1 MEHLKIGILINNLH
15 QENLNGE
22 IINNIL
28 KNKSINFD
36 TIIVNKKSKKKN
48 IISSIKKY
56 TFKRIVEKIL
66 FKILTK
72 IEKFF
77 FNIFFK
83 NFHFHNINLSNCNIK
98 KIYVTPIGSDLD
110 MKQIYSDED
119 IKKIKERGLDVI
131 LRLEGGI
138 LKGQILNITKHGVIS
153 FHHADNNV
161 YRGLPPGFWEVFHK
175 NSSTGFV
182 VQKLNEELDGGDVVF
197 KGTVPTKFFFYYN
210 QQFVFKQ
217 SAKYIN
223 LVFKKL
229 SESKKINYIVKKE
242 YQNKIFKDPNLF
254 ELGVYCFS
262 TFKIVIEKIF
272 RKVFSKKYI
281 WNIGFLREK
290 FNKENLKNINIF
302 KNLHNRF
309 IADPFLIKHDKKNY
323 VFVEDYCFKNK
334 KGSISCFLLEDNKEK
349 FLGKVI
355 EEKFHLSF
363 PFLFKF
369 NEKIYM
375 CPETSEIN
383 EIRIY
388 ECLEFPTKWKYKK
401 TLIKNIFAVDTLL
414 FKKDS
419 RWWLLTNTDSNNI
432 NYSSELSIFYSNEGP
447 LTENWNEHKNN
458 PLIVDANNARNG
470 GLIFDN
476 NEIYR
481 VNQKI
486 GYNIYGAE
494 LDVNLIKEIN
504 EENYVEDKIYNIKPN
519 FLKNTIGVHHL
530 SYNDE
535 YSVIDFL
542 KSS

>member
-290 FNKENLKNINIF
+290 FNKKNLKNINIF

-419 RWWLLTNTDSNNI
+419 KWWLLTNTDSNNI

>member
-98 KIYVTPIGSDLD
+98 KIYVTPIGSDLG

-182 VQKLNEELDGGDVVF
+182 VQKLNEELDGGDIVF

>member
-1 MEHLKIGILINNLH
+1 M
-15 QENLNGE
+15 
-22 IINNIL
+22 
-28 KNKSINFD
+28 
-36 TIIVNKKSKKKN
+36 
-48 IISSIKKY
+48 
-56 TFKRIVEKIL
+56 
-66 FKILTK
+66 
-72 IEKFF
+72 
-77 FNIFFK
+77 
-83 NFHFHNINLSNCNIK
+83 
-98 KIYVTPIGSDLD
+98 
-110 MKQIYSDED
+110 
-119 IKKIKERGLDVI
+119 
-131 LRLEGGI
+131 
-138 LKGQILNITKHGVIS
+138 
-153 FHHADNNV
+153 
-161 YRGLPPGFWEVFHK
+161 
-175 NSSTGFV
+175 
-182 VQKLNEELDGGDVVF
+182 
-197 KGTVPTKFFFYYN
+197 
-210 QQFVFKQ
+210 
-217 SAKYIN
+217 
-223 LVFKKL
+223 
-229 SESKKINYIVKKE
+229 
-242 YQNKIFKDPNLF
+242 F

-323 VFVEDYCFKNK
+323 VFVEDYCFENK

>member
-197 KGTVPTKFFFYYN
+197 KGTVPTKFFF
-210 QQFVFKQ
+210 
-217 SAKYIN
+217 
-223 LVFKKL
+223 
-229 SESKKINYIVKKE
+229 
-242 YQNKIFKDPNLF
+242 
-254 ELGVYCFS
+254 
-262 TFKIVIEKIF
+262 
-272 RKVFSKKYI
+272 
-281 WNIGFLREK
+281 
-290 FNKENLKNINIF
+290 
-302 KNLHNRF
+302 
-309 IADPFLIKHDKKNY
+309 
-323 VFVEDYCFKNK
+323 
-334 KGSISCFLLEDNKEK
+334 LL
-349 FLGKVI
+349 
-355 EEKFHLSF
+355 
-363 PFLFKF
+363 
-369 NEKIYM
+369 
-375 CPETSEIN
+375 
-383 EIRIY
+383 
-388 ECLEFPTKWKYKK
+388 
-401 TLIKNIFAVDTLL
+401 
-414 FKKDS
+414 
-419 RWWLLTNTDSNNI
+419 
-432 NYSSELSIFYSNEGP
+432 
-447 LTENWNEHKNN
+447 
-458 PLIVDANNARNG
+458 
-470 GLIFDN
+470 
-476 NEIYR
+476 
-481 VNQKI
+481 
-486 GYNIYGAE
+486 
-494 LDVNLIKEIN
+494 
-504 EENYVEDKIYNIKPN
+504 
-519 FLKNTIGVHHL
+519 
-530 SYNDE
+530 
-535 YSVIDFL
+535 
-542 KSS
+542 

>member
-98 KIYVTPIGSDLD
+98 KIYVTPIVSDLD
-110 MKQIYSDED
+110 MKQIYSDDD

-182 VQKLNEELDGGDVVF
+182 VQKLNEELDGGDIVF

-290 FNKENLKNINIF
+290 FNKENLKKINIF

>member
-419 RWWLLTNTDSNNI
+419 KWWLLTNTDSNNI

>member
-182 VQKLNEELDGGDVVF
+182 VQKLNEELDGGDIVF

-281 WNIGFLREK
+281 WNIGFLKEK

-419 RWWLLTNTDSNNI
+419 KWWLLTNTDSNNI